1 MDNTE
6 QKLTKANGAIDKNA
20 DSCDLLSMLDV
31 IRQLYAVSRIV
42 LNSYSAAAI
51 LVSMAVEVQTLLTK
65 LRAMRQRWEV
75 HLPFKEAS
83 TVDFV
88 DWSKWAAQLA
98 TAIRTTDGRT
108 CIASTTAPSCHS
120 LLDLYHEAT
129 RTEVEEEESTDLI
142 EPKQLLQYHITLQAT
157 LANQRESCMDAISRF
172 VAARFADVQGF
183 DMAGLCD
190 LTTVRTACSE
200 LLSQLSKE
208 LDLMH
213 EQQVKIF
220 NAKDYERLADR
231 ILYES
236 EYKGQEARRDARD
249 TMHNWR
255 NGVPAGKLEESRR
268 EQIEHTKEEIRHTK
282 HGVKLEQYVNLDAD
296 FSSQRSEFGRFLF
309 NRRRDITHDELRQ
322 LIYLVY
328 CVYYYQTDALQEADK
343 PKSIMPASATE
354 EPEKSLPLP
363 VEFMQRLRDSQVAVN
378 CLYRILRRI
387 EPYINNSGADVEG
400 STPELCAKYKDWT
413 WYHLQAAFEHD
424 KLGFLSKNS
433 SKSAF
438 ANFIH
443 GLFPHRTVDSVQR
456 SAYRNNNVNSPNIVE
471 DVVKE
476 FQPVIALVKPL
487 KYSSNK

>member
-1 MDNTE
+1 MDYTE
-6 QKLTKANGAIDKNA
+6 QKLTKANSAIDKSA

-42 LNSYSAAAI
+42 LNSHSAAAI

-98 TAIRTTDGRT
+98 TAIRTADSRICLT
-108 CIASTTAPSCHS
+108 SMTAPSCHS

-129 RTEVEEEESTDLI
+129 RTEAEGQETTDLT
-142 EPKQLLQYHITLQAT
+142 EPKQLLQYNTTMQAA
-157 LANQRESCMDAISRF
+157 LAGQRETCMDTISRF
-172 VAARFADVQGF
+172 VAGRFADVHDIDISGF
-183 DMAGLCD
+183 CD
-190 LTTVRTACSE
+190 LTMVRTACSD

-220 NAKDYERLADR
+220 SAKDYERLADR

-236 EYKGQEARRDARD
+236 EYEGQSARREARDA
-249 TMHNWR
+249 MHNWR
-255 NGVPAGKLEESRR
+255 NGVPVGKLEESRR

-282 HGVKLEQYVNLDAD
+282 HGVKLEQYVNLDAN

-309 NRRRDITHDELRQ
+309 NRRRDITRTELRQ
-322 LIYLVY
+322 LIFLVY

-343 PKSIMPASATE
+343 PMAVMSASASD
-354 EPEKSLPLP
+354 EPEKCPPLP
-363 VEFMQRLRDSQVAVN
+363 VEFMQRLRDSQAAVN
-378 CLYRILRRI
+378 CLYRILRRV
-387 EPYINNSGADVEG
+387 EPYINNSGAGVEG

-413 WYHLQAAFEHD
+413 WYHLQAAFEHET
-424 KLGFLSKNS
+424 LGFLPKNS
-433 SKSAF
+433 SKTAF

-443 GLFPHRTVDSVQR
+443 SIFSHRSVDSVQR
-456 SAYRNNNVNSPNIVE
+456 STYRNNNVNSPNIVE

-476 FQPVIALVKPL
+476 FQPVLSLVKPSKSKTL
-487 KYSSNK
+487 N

>member
-6 QKLTKANGAIDKNA
+6 QKLTKANSAIDKSA

-42 LNSYSAAAI
+42 LNSHSAAAI
-51 LVSMAVEVQTLLTK
+51 LVSMAVEVQALLTK

-83 TVDFV
+83 MVDFV

-98 TAIRTTDGRT
+98 TVIRTADGRT
-108 CIASTTAPSCHS
+108 CLTSTSSPSCHS
-120 LLDLYHEAT
+120 LLDLYQEAT
-129 RTEVEEEESTDLI
+129 RSSAEEQNTTDLT
-142 EPKQLLQYHITLQAT
+142 EPKQLLQHHITLQAA
-157 LANQRESCMDAISRF
+157 LAKQRETCMDTISRF
-172 VAARFADVQGF
+172 VASRFADDQGI
-183 DMAGLCD
+183 DIAGFCD
-190 LTTVRTACSE
+190 LATVRSACSDM
-200 LLSQLSKE
+200 LSQLSKE
-208 LDLMH
+208 LDMMH

-231 ILYES
+231 ILYEE
-236 EYKGQEARRDARD
+236 EYKGQEARRNARD

-309 NRRRDITHDELRQ
+309 NRRRDITRTELHQ

-343 PKSIMPASATE
+343 PKSDLPASGTG
-354 EPEKSLPLP
+354 EPEKTLPLP

-400 STPELCAKYKDWT
+400 STPEICAKYKDWS
-413 WYHLQAAFEHD
+413 WCHIQAAFE
-424 KLGFLSKNS
+424 KLEFLNKNS
-433 SKSAF
+433 SKAAF
-438 ANFIH
+438 ASFINS
-443 GLFPHRTVDSVQR
+443 LFPHRTIGSVNR
-456 SAYRNNNVNSPNIVE
+456 ALYRNDNVNSPNIVE

-476 FQPVIALVKPL
+476 FQPVLALVRPSKP
-487 KYSSNK
+487 SSKA

>member
-6 QKLTKANGAIDKNA
+6 QKLTKANGAIDKSA
-20 DSCDLLSMLDV
+20 DSYDLLSMLDV

-42 LNSYSAAAI
+42 LNSHSAAAV

-98 TAIRTTDGRT
+98 TAIRTADGRICLT
-108 CIASTTAPSCHS
+108 STTAPSSHS
-120 LLDLYHEAT
+120 LLDLYHEAKQSL
-129 RTEVEEEESTDLI
+129 TEEQETTDLTD
-142 EPKQLLQYHITLQAT
+142 PKQLLQYHITLQAA
-157 LANQRESCMDAISRF
+157 LADQRETCMDAISRF
-172 VAARFADVQGF
+172 VTGSFTDVEGIDIDGF
-183 DMAGLCD
+183 CD
-190 LTTVRTACSE
+190 LTAVHNACSD

-220 NAKDYERLADR
+220 SAKDYERLADR

-236 EYKGQEARRDARD
+236 EYEGQAARREARDA
-249 TMHNWR
+249 MHNWR
-255 NGVPAGKLEESRR
+255 NGVPVGKLEESRR

-309 NRRRDITHDELRQ
+309 NRRRDITRTELRQ

-328 CVYYYQTDALQEADK
+328 CVYYYQTDALQETDK
-343 PKSIMPASATE
+343 PMADLPASATV
-354 EPEKSLPLP
+354 EPEKCPSLP

-378 CLYRILRRI
+378 CLYRILYKV
-387 EPYINNSGADVEG
+387 EPYINNSGAGVPG

-413 WYHLQAAFEHD
+413 WYHIQAAFEHD
-424 KLGFLSKNS
+424 TLGFLPKNS
-433 SKSAF
+433 SKMAF

-443 GLFPHRTVDSVQR
+443 SLFSHRSVDSVQR
-456 SAYRNNNVNSPNIVE
+456 STYRNNNVNSPNIVE

-476 FQPVIALVKPL
+476 FQTVVALVKPS
-487 KYSSNK
+487 KPTSNK